1 MGSQMKKE
9 KQESKIRVVLFPE
22 SAGKHSAWVAQ
33 CLDYDLVAQ
42 GETPEAA
49 QASFQRIMLSHV
61 AISLQH
67 KHTPFLS
74 IAKIEAEKPKAKT
87 KTELSPARFLKG
99 LQVAYSRL
107 SHPESVPAV

>member
-1 MGSQMKKE
+1 MKKE

-33 CLDYDLVAQ
+33 CLDYD
-42 GETPEAA
+42 

>member
-74 IAKIEAEKPKAKT
+74 IAKIEAEKQKASLFRET
-87 KTELSPARFLKG
+87 PSAEELDLAAKRNPTFHVR
-99 LQVAYSRL
+99 V
-107 SHPESVPAV
+107 